1 MREELVE
8 RDEGEQD
15 WAEMVCENVP
25 TPYSDKGIKTIS
37 QQPNSLLKN
46 PQIKG
51 LSAEEIKT
59 PKLYCHENRGKK
71 QSPTI
76 RARLSQ
82 RCRIKVNVVISMKHL
97 LLLHGHFFE

>member
-15 WAEMVCENVP
+15 WAEMIRENVP

-51 LSAEEIKT
+51 LCTKKVETTKRDNQKSKT
-59 PKLYCHENRGKK
+59 P
-71 QSPTI
+71 
-76 RARLSQ
+76 
-82 RCRIKVNVVISMKHL
+82 
-97 LLLHGHFFE
+97 